1 MQTSQYHIFSLPPE
15 LLDSLTPRNLVNR
28 APSRRTP
35 EPVASVSKSGPR
47 ACNICQGV
55 IFLDLDEQRIHFR
68 SDWHRYNVKTRLN
81 GGKTVTESAFSNL
94 IDGTFADPILRFK
107 HYMFAGLED
116 SLSGS
121 ESSDGDDSDSDAVD
135 ILLNKTKRL
144 TARSPSPDP
153 TKLPQTALSWFHSPP
168 STQIGIY
175 RSILPLR
182 TETDGYLKELRMMQS
197 PVPEGRTWA
206 MFMIAGG
213 HFAGAVVR
221 VSRPDDEDV
230 GNEKGRQNKPKK
242 PKPDTEVLLHKTFH
256 RYTSEP

>member
-1 MQTSQYHIFSLPPE
+1 MVRSPTHLAIQYY
-15 LLDSLTPRNLVNR
+15 T
-28 APSRRTP
+28 
-35 EPVASVSKSGPR
+35 
-47 ACNICQGV
+47 
-55 IFLDLDEQRIHFR
+55 
-68 SDWHRYNVKTRLN
+68 
-81 GGKTVTESAFSNL
+81 
-94 IDGTFADPILRFK
+94 
-107 HYMFAGLED
+107 FAGLED

-121 ESSDGDDSDSDAVD
+121 ESSDDDNDDSDAVD

-153 TKLPQTALSWFHSPP
+153 INSPRTALSWFHSPP

-182 TETDGYLKELRMMQS
+182 TETDAYLKELRMMQS

-221 VSRPDDEDV
+221 VGRLDGEEV
-230 GNEKGRQNKPKK
+230 RNEKGRQNKPPK